1 MSKAEPKKVL
11 PEAEMKAR
19 VEKAIAVYKTTN
31 GDVRSLYNL
40 IDVLNDVHNEACRPG
55 QEMAWMLSW
64 VASFP
69 DN

>member
-19 VEKAIAVYKTTN
+19 VEKAIAVYKTTS
-31 GDVRSLYNL
+31 GDVRSLYNFMSAL
-40 IDVLNDVHNEACRPG
+40 HSIHNEACRPG
-55 QEMAWMLSW
+55 QEMAWITEFC
-64 VASFP
+64 VSFP